1 MNYPIIEFDLSSLAD
16 TARDYDSK
24 SGSTTHSMR
33 PSGFMISWGLVN
45 NINGAVASGFLCH
58 INRYQ
63 CTILDSGEIELNLH
77 SGTQGGICE
86 YKKAN
91 IGTI

>member
-16 TARDYDSK
+16 TTRDYNSK
-24 SGSTTHSMR
+24 SGSITHSMK
-33 PSGFMISWGLVN
+33 PSGFMISWGLIN
-45 NINGAVASGFLCH
+45 NINGAVASGFLCL

-63 CTILDSGEIELNLH
+63 YTILDSGEIELNLH
-77 SGTQGGICE
+77 SGIQGGTCE
-86 YKKAN
+86 SKKSN